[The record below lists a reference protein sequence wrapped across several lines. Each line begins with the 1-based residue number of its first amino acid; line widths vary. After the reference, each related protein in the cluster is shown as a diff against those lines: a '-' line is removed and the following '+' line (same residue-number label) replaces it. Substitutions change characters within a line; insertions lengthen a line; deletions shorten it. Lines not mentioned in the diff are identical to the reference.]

1 MGRSCDQK
9 GSRKDYT
16 RNTNGYQIQ
25 QREDQKVEGPGEK
38 GHKKI
43 NGVEE
48 GLRELEA
55 NSSRGQI
62 LLKVLIYYEGKYLRI
77 GCS

>member
-1 MGRSCDQK
+1 MGRSCVQK

-48 GLRELEA
+48 GLGELEA
-55 NSSRGQI
+55 TSSKGQI
-62 LLKVLIYYEGKYLRI
+62 LLKVLIYYKGKYLSI

>member
-1 MGRSCDQK
+1 MIRREAGK
-9 GSRKDYT
+9 I
-16 RNTNGYQIQ
+16 IQ
-25 QREDQKVEGPGEK
+25 EIPMDIKSKDQKVEGPGEK

-48 GLRELEA
+48 GLGELEA

-62 LLKVLIYYEGKYLRI
+62 LLKVLIYYKGKYLSI